1 MRLLD
6 KTFFSFTYGGD
17 CIGLS
22 AAKATIE
29 KIKKKNVI
37 EHIYKMGNHLK
48 KGIND
53 LSTKHG
59 LQDYIKCVGYPCRSI
74 LSINGNKK
82 FNDLEIKTFIQ
93 QELFKRG
100 ILWAAYHTISW
111 SHKKKEIDKTLNAFS
126 DIFDI
131 FEKKFIKS
139 NLRIKNSLEGKM
151 LKPVFRKVADFNS
164 YITKKN

>member
-1 MRLLD
+1 
-6 KTFFSFTYGGD
+6 
-17 CIGLS
+17 
-22 AAKATIE
+22 
-29 KIKKKNVI
+29 
-37 EHIYKMGNHLK
+37 MGNHLK
-48 KGIND
+48 KGINN
-53 LSTKHG
+53 LSMKHG

-111 SHKKKEIDKTLNAFS
+111 SHKKEIDKTLNAFS

-131 FEKKFIKS
+131 FEK
-139 NLRIKNSLEGKM
+139 NL
-151 LKPVFRKVADFNS
+151 
-164 YITKKN
+164 